1 MVAFLYSVIQLEA
14 KGSEVDG
21 GVKERLHGFLFL
33 ATLVIILLSI
43 ILFIYSQKG
52 LDGLGEMAGG
62 LFLMLIWVGAV
73 KLYGKLFKK

>member
-1 MVAFLYSVIQLEA
+1 MSMED
-14 KGSEVDG
+14 VDG
-21 GVKERLHGFLFL
+21 GVKERLYGFLFL

-43 ILFIYSQKG
+43 LVLIYSQKG

>member
-1 MVAFLYSVIQLEA
+1 MNMED
-14 KGSEVDG
+14 VDG
-21 GVKERLHGFLFL
+21 GVNERLYGFLFL

-43 ILFIYSQKG
+43 LLFIYSQKG

-62 LFLMLIWVGAV
+62 FFLMLIWVGAV

>member
-1 MVAFLYSVIQLEA
+1 MIMEDA
-14 KGSEVDG
+14 DG
-21 GVKERLHGFLFL
+21 GVKERLYGFLFL

>member
-1 MVAFLYSVIQLEA
+1 MTKYHRAPPLVMNMED
-14 KGSEVDG
+14 VDG
-21 GVKERLHGFLFL
+21 GVKERLYGFLFL

-43 ILFIYSQKG
+43 LLFIYSQKG

-73 KLYGKLFKK
+73 KLYGQLFKK

>member
-1 MVAFLYSVIQLEA
+1 MTIYHIAPPLVMNME
-14 KGSEVDG
+14 EVDG
-21 GVKERLHGFLFL
+21 GVKERLYGFLFL

-43 ILFIYSQKG
+43 LLFIYSQKG

-73 KLYGKLFKK
+73 KLYGQLFKK

>member
-1 MVAFLYSVIQLEA
+1 ME
-14 KGSEVDG
+14 GGDG
-21 GVKERLHGFLFL
+21 GVKERIYGFLFL

-43 ILFIYSQKG
+43 LLLIYSQKG

-73 KLYGKLFKK
+73 KLHGKLFKKQE

>member
-1 MVAFLYSVIQLEA
+1 MTIYHRAPPLVMNMED
-14 KGSEVDG
+14 VDG
-21 GVKERLHGFLFL
+21 GVKERLYGFLFL

-43 ILFIYSQKG
+43 LLFIYSQKG

-73 KLYGKLFKK
+73 KLYGQLFKK

>member
-1 MVAFLYSVIQLEA
+1 MMNMED
-14 KGSEVDG
+14 VDG
-21 GVKERLHGFLFL
+21 GVKERLYGFLFL
-33 ATLVIILLSI
+33 ATLVIIFLSI
-43 ILFIYSQKG
+43 LLFIYSQKG